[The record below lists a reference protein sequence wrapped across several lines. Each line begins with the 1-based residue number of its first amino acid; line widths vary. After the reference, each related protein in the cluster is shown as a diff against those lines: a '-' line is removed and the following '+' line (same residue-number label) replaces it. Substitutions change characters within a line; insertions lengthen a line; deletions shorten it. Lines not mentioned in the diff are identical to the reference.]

1 MVRSARF
8 GGLVL
13 AIALAITACGG
24 GGNKAAS
31 SSSSRAGSSGS
42 SSTSSSGGNGS
53 LEACKLSESDVGSV
67 VGFTVK
73 KQDGGSASSC
83 TYSALDTDS
92 NHLGSTVSLN
102 VAPFQGGDAEIKAA
116 AEGIASVF
124 KTATQEVSGV
134 GDKAFFI
141 DAGIVGELVVF
152 TTNTQVVVA
161 VGGLDNDTAT
171 RKDQTIALAKKLLA

>member
-31 SSSSRAGSSGS
+31 SSSSSAGSSGS

-92 NHLGSTVSLN
+92 NHVGSTVSLN
-102 VAPFQGGDAEIKAA
+102 VAPFQGGDAEI
-116 AEGIASVF
+116 
-124 KTATQEVSGV
+124 
-134 GDKAFFI
+134 
-141 DAGIVGELVVF
+141 VGELVVF
-152 TTNTQVVVA
+152 TANTQVVVA
-161 VGGLDNDTAT
+161 VGGLDKDTVA